1 MSAANAHYYAT
12 RDPLGRDFT
21 TSPEISQMFGEL
33 IGLGLADLW
42 DRAGRPSAAYAE
54 LGPGRGTLAADALR
68 AMARAGLRPAVHLV
82 EFSPVLRAAQAERL
96 PHAHWHATL
105 ETLPGDTPLLVI
117 ANEFLDALP
126 IRQLVRTGAGW
137 RERLVASQD
146 TLFLPVPGQQPLD
159 ALIPAALAD
168 APPGSILET
177 SPAQVSA
184 VRQLARRVTAQ
195 GGAALL
201 IDYGYQGPAIGDTLQ
216 AIRGGQPANPFDAPG
231 EADLTAHV
239 DFGTLAE
246 AARAEGAVV
255 HGAVEQGAFLHAL
268 GLDSR
273 VSALARAHP
282 DRADEL
288 LGQRN
293 RLAASDQMGTLFKVL
308 AIGHPDWPP
317 LAGFA

>member
-21 TSPEISQMFGEL
+21 TAPEISQVFGEL
-33 IGLGLADLW
+33 IGLCLADSW
-42 DRAGRPSAAYAE
+42 NRAGRPPVAYAE

-68 AMARAGLRPAVHLV
+68 AMGRAGLNPPVHLV

-96 PHAHWHATL
+96 PQAAWHATIDA
-105 ETLPGDTPLLVI
+105 LPHQPLLLV

-126 IRQLVRTGAGW
+126 IRQIIRTGAGW

-146 TLFLPVPGQQPLD
+146 TLFLPIPGQEALD
-159 ALIPAALAD
+159 ALIPPGLAD
-168 APPGSILET
+168 AAPGSILET
-177 SPAQVSA
+177 SPAQVAA
-184 VRQLARRVTAQ
+184 VRQIARRIVAQ

-201 IDYGYQGPAIGDTLQ
+201 IDYGYEGPAVGDTLQ
-216 AIRGGQPANPFDAPG
+216 AIRGGKPANPFDAPG

-246 AARAEGAVV
+246 AARAEGATV
-255 HGAVEQGAFLHAL
+255 HGPVEQGRFLHAL

-282 DRADEL
+282 ERADEL
-288 LGQRN
+288 LAQRN
-293 RLAASDQMGTLFKVL
+293 RLAAPDQMGSLFKVL
-308 AIGHPDWPP
+308 AIAHPDWPEP
-317 LAGFA
+317 AGFA